1 MTDFDF
7 SNVKAVK
14 STDVPALS
22 RNRASKPNPL
32 TAVYGQALKSLNT
45 FYQLPAMPGKE
56 TTETYTTDKGESKTR
71 TVYGPVVKQACAY
84 LRSAAA
90 TADHG
95 VSFRYTDNGDGTVTV
110 HFSAKPK
117 RGTSA

>member
-1 MTDFDF
+1 MSDFDF
-7 SNVKAVK
+7 SAVTVTK
-14 STDVPALS
+14 SENVPALS

-32 TAVYGQALKSLNT
+32 TGVYETALKSLNT
-45 FYQLPAMPGKE
+45 WYHLPAMPGSE
-56 TTETYTTDKGESKTR
+56 TTETYKTEKGETKTR
-71 TVYGPVVKQACAY
+71 TVYGPVVKQASAY

-90 TADHG
+90 NADHG

>member
-7 SNVKAVK
+7 TAVTATK
-14 STDVPALS
+14 STDVPGLS

-32 TAVYGQALKSLNT
+32 TAVYGQALKSQGT

-56 TTETYTTDKGESKTR
+56 TTETYTTDKGETKSRK
-71 TVYGPVVKQACAY
+71 VYGPVVKQACAY

-90 TADHG
+90 TAEHG
-95 VSFRYTDNGDGTVTV
+95 VTFRYTDNGDGTVTV
-110 HFSAKPK
+110 HFAAKPK